1 MIRTRFGIGLKAGL
15 FGLAAMLCSVVVH
28 AQSTTQGA
36 IAGTV
41 EDATEAAIP
50 NATITVHNNGTNA
63 EQKYTADASGYF
75 KDPLLEPGVYT
86 VTISAPGFKE
96 YRAAAVTVQVG
107 QLTNLQPRLTIGTA
121 DQVVEVSSEA
131 PILNFESPDF
141 TANLNK
147 TALENIPINNR
158 RWSSLAMTTP
168 GVVSDSNGFG
178 LVSVRAISPILNSVL
193 IDGADDNQAYYSEER
208 GRTREAYST
217 SGSAVREFAVNTGVY
232 SSQYGRAAGAVIN
245 SVTVSGTNTLHG
257 EAYFYDRESK
267 WNAFNDFSKLTVPTV
282 VGGVTTYPSF
292 PLKPKDLRKIYGGTV
307 SGPIIKDKLF
317 FTYTYDQH
325 TRIFPGQAI
334 PSSASTFYTL
344 PNATPTNSATCNYT
358 NGLLANS
365 ATVVSDTNALDQQLC
380 TLAARTGMTYA
391 GAYTLYVNNINALT
405 TDLGTVPR
413 VGYQEINTAKLDY
426 QLNQKEHVSALYH
439 RLRWDSPGGVQTSP
453 TNTYGV
459 DTWGNDFVKL
469 DYGVA
474 KLTSLLSSK
483 ISNELLYQYSREL
496 DDESQQPFSAYTLAN
511 LVGTGGN
518 VPEVALDTGVF
529 AYIGSPYYSY
539 RKALPDERKWQI
551 GDVLHYD
558 KGNHSFT
565 FGGDVLSNHDLLN
578 NLYESNGYITYG
590 YLGNYMADLF
600 NKGKAN
606 DTCNSTALPTATV
619 TTTTV
624 GGVPTTTVTSAVGT
638 DPCYSS
644 LAQGFGA
651 SPQFAISTL
660 DYSFFAQDNWK
671 VMPRLTLELG
681 VRYDDELLPTP
692 SAALTAATTGYTPF
706 AGATNHPND
715 KNNVG
720 PRLGFSLDVFGS
732 GRTVLRGGYGMFF
745 GRITNAILL
754 NVQLNTGSPAGQ
766 YVSKYTPSIA
776 GAPVFPNIA
785 GVGAAPTPSAYFLA
799 ANLQNPDVQE
809 YDLVIQQQLGR
820 GTVFST
826 SYLGAVGHH
835 LTNYLDLNLDP
846 TTVKNQAITVVDPS
860 NSGPLGPNGTVYN
873 VPTYTRYGNAAQFG
887 ATIATGGTGGAS
899 LYQNITQVTSNIN
912 SNYNALVFEVQ
923 NRTFKSIQFDANY
936 TWSHALDYEQNAQT
950 TDEAEGW
957 YDPYSN
963 ALANYGNSS
972 YNVPNRFVG
981 YVLYKFPT
989 LEGNAWYTYLT
1000 NGWTLDD
1007 TYQAQSGLPYSA
1019 NVTGSTTAAA
1029 FGGSSWNG
1037 SGGPTIVAGIISP
1050 NTYKYPRKQVD
1061 DARLGKTFTYGKYNL
1076 ELFAQM
1082 FNVANH
1088 QNYDG
1093 VSTTAYK
1100 LSGGNVTAQNSSVA
1114 GTTPFGSRTSSNNSG
1129 FLYTPRQ
1136 IEIAAKFTF

>member
-1 MIRTRFGIGLKAGL
+1 MNRTKFMCRITAFAA
-15 FGLAAMLCSVVVH
+15 AAMLSASAF
-28 AQSTTQGA
+28 AQSTTQGS

-41 EDATEAAIP
+41 EDATGAVIP
-50 NATITVHNNGTNA
+50 NAAVIIHNNGTNA
-63 EQKYTADASGYF
+63 DLKLMGDQSGFF
-75 KDPLLEPGVYT
+75 KAPLLEPGTYT
-86 VTISAPGFKE
+86 VTVETAGFQSYKTPN
-96 YRAAAVTVQVG
+96 VVVQVG
-107 QLTNLQPRLTIGTA
+107 QTTNLEPHLTIGETS
-121 DQVVEVSSEA
+121 QVVEVSTDV
-131 PILNFESPDF
+131 PVLNFESPDF

-245 SVTVSGTNTLHG
+245 SVTVSGTNQFHG
-257 EAYFYDRESK
+257 EVYFYDRESK
-267 WNAFNDFSKLTVPTV
+267 WNAYNDFARLTVPTT
-282 VGGVTTYPSF
+282 VGGTTTYPSF
-292 PLKPKDLRKIYGGTV
+292 PLKPKDLRKIYGFTV
-307 SGPIIKDKLF
+307 DGPVIKDKLF

-325 TRIFPGQAI
+325 SRIFPGQAI
-334 PSSASTFYTL
+334 PASASTFYTL
-344 PNATPTNSATCNYT
+344 PNATPTAGSVCNTAT
-358 NGLLANS
+358 GLL
-365 ATVVSDTNALDQQLC
+365 TGDTNALDQQIC
-380 TLAARTGMTYA
+380 TLAARTNPGGGYA
-391 GAYTLYVNNINALT
+391 AAYTLYTAGINGLNS
-405 TDLGTVPR
+405 DLGTVSR
-413 VGYQEINTAKLDY
+413 TGYQEINTAKLEY
-426 QLNQKEHVSALYH
+426 QLNPKENISGLYH

-453 TNTYGV
+453 TVSYGL

-474 KLTSLLSSK
+474 KLTSIVTSH

-496 DDESQQPFSAYTLAN
+496 DDESQQPFSAYTTNN

-518 VPEVALDTGVF
+518 IPEVAVNTSVF
-529 AYIGSPYYSY
+529 GYIGSPYYSY

-565 FGGDVLSNHDLLN
+565 FGGDVLKNYDLLN

-590 YLGNYMADLF
+590 YIGNYLADLY
-600 NKGKAN
+600 NKGKVN
-606 DTCNSTALPTATV
+606 DTCNSTALATAVAPSSSNPT
-619 TTTTV
+619 
-624 GGVPTTTVTSAVGT
+624 GTSAVGT

-651 SPQFAISTL
+651 SPEFAVSTV
-660 DYSFFAQDNWK
+660 DYSVFAQDNWK
-671 VMPRLTLELG
+671 VSPRLTVELG

-692 SAALTAATTGYTPF
+692 AAALTAQTTGYTPF
-706 AGATNHPND
+706 AGVTNHPND
-715 KNNVG
+715 KNNIG
-720 PRLGFSLDVFGS
+720 PRVGFSLDVFGS

-754 NVQLNTGSPAGQ
+754 NVELNTGSPAGQ

-785 GVGAAPTPSAYFLA
+785 AVGAAPTPSAYFLA
-799 ANLQNPDVQE
+799 KNLQNPDVQE
-809 YDLVIQQQLGR
+809 FDLVLQQQLGK
-820 GTVFST
+820 GTVFSA
-826 SYLGAVGHH
+826 SYLGAIGHH

-846 TTVKNQAITVVDPS
+846 TTMVTQTITVNDPS
-860 NSGPLGPNGTVYN
+860 NKGLLGPNNTVYH
-873 VPTYTRYGNAAQFG
+873 VPTYSRYGNAAQFG
-887 ATIATGGTGGAS
+887 TTIASGGTGGAS
-899 LYQNITQVTSNIN
+899 LYQNITQVSSNID
-912 SNYNALVFEVQ
+912 SNYNAFVAEIQ
-923 NRTFKSIQFDANY
+923 NRSLKSIQFDANY
-936 TWSHALDYEQNAQT
+936 TWSHALDYEQNSQT
-950 TDEAEGW
+950 TDQAEGW
-957 YDPYSN
+957 YDPYGNPS
-963 ALANYGNSS
+963 ANYGNSS
-972 YNVPNRFVG
+972 FNVPNRFVG
-981 YVLYKFPT
+981 YVIYNVPGMK
-989 LEGNAWYTYLT
+989 GGAWYTYLT
-1000 NGWTLDD
+1000 NGWKIDD

-1037 SGGPTIVAGIISP
+1037 SGGPTIVAGVISP

-1061 DARLGKTFTYGKYNL
+1061 DARLGKTFTFHEKYGL

-1100 LSGGNVTAQNSSVA
+1100 LSGATVTAQNSSVA
-1114 GTTPFGSRTSSNNSG
+1114 GTTPFGQRTSSNNSG

-1136 IEIAAKFTF
+1136 IEIAAKFHF